1 MPAMISVSAS
11 DLPPNVQ
18 SLISQ
23 AKDLYYK
30 SFGRDQVLSRPIYCA
45 SAPGR
50 VNLIGE
56 HTDYTGGFVLPLA
69 IGYSTICYGRGII
82 MKYSDCNADKCRIVS
97 THNHNSTVEYF
108 HASPSLSP
116 LVGSTNKWANY
127 VQGVVLQYLPDLEE
141 DETFI
146 FDMAIAGDVPL
157 GSGLSSSASLEVAT
171 AVFLESVMELHGVAY
186 SSYKQSHDD
195 ASMSLK
201 EVKMERAVRCQRA
214 ENVFCNVPCGIMDQ
228 YVSSAGCHGKL
239 LLIDC
244 TSLDVQ
250 EVSLGVDQVG
260 QGESSSVSSEE
271 ASRVVLVVANSN
283 IKHDLGAAGEYPIRV
298 QQCKEATAILSKVNP
313 LIQSLRDA
321 SMNDIIDAAAVSAA
335 GSLEL
340 GSVLFKRARHVV
352 SENERTV
359 ETSKALEKGDW
370 KAVGKL
376 MNESHSSMK
385 NDYEVSCEE
394 IDVLV
399 DLAQHFD
406 GVYGSRLTG
415 GGFGGCTVTL
425 VRKESSQ
432 RLMDYLNR
440 EYENKTGKKCVCFE
454 TYPGDGARAIH
465 V

>member
-1 MPAMISVSAS
+1 
-11 DLPPNVQ
+11 
-18 SLISQ
+18 
-23 AKDLYYK
+23 
-30 SFGRDQVLSRPIYCA
+30 
-45 SAPGR
+45 
-50 VNLIGE
+50 
-56 HTDYTGGFVLPLA
+56 
-69 IGYSTICYGRGII
+69 
-82 MKYSDCNADKCRIVS
+82 
-97 THNHNSTVEYF
+97 
-108 HASPSLSP
+108 
-116 LVGSTNKWANY
+116 
-127 VQGVVLQYLPDLEE
+127 
-141 DETFI
+141 
-146 FDMAIAGDVPL
+146 
-157 GSGLSSSASLEVAT
+157 LEVAT
-171 AVFLESVMELHGVAY
+171 AVFLEGIMGQRFAY
-186 SSYKQSHDD
+186 SSYKKDGLSQTTTM
-195 ASMSLK
+195 MSSK
-201 EVKMERAVRCQRA
+201 EMKMERAVRCQRA
-214 ENVFCNVPCGIMDQ
+214 ENIFCGVPCGIMDQ

-260 QGESSSVSSEE
+260 QGESSSVSSDE

>member
-1 MPAMISVSAS
+1 MISAT

-69 IGYSTICYGRGII
+69 IGYTTICYGRGII
-82 MKYSDCNADKCRIVS
+82 MKWSDCHADKCRIVS
-97 THNHNSTVEYF
+97 THNSIVEYF
-108 HASPSLSP
+108 HASPSLVP
-116 LVGSTNKWANY
+116 STNSSSNKWDNY

-171 AVFLESVMELHGVAY
+171 AVFLESIMGQRFAY
-186 SSYKQSHDD
+186 SSYKKDGHDD
-195 ASMSLK
+195 GHAIMSTK
-201 EVKMERAVRCQRA
+201 EMKMERAVRCQRA
-214 ENVFCNVPCGIMDQ
+214 ENIFCGVPCGIMDQ
-228 YVSSAGCHGKL
+228 CVSSSGCHGKL

-244 TSLDVQ
+244 TSLDFR
-250 EVSLGVDQVG
+250 EVTLGAGDSG
-260 QGESSSVSSEE
+260 DSSEE
-271 ASRVVLVVANSN
+271 AVVLVVANSN
-283 IKHDLGAAGEYPIRV
+283 VKHDLGAGEYPIRV
-298 QQCKEATAILSKVNP
+298 RQCKEATQILSKVNP

-321 SMNDIIDAAAVSAA
+321 SMDDIDAAAVSAA
-335 GSLEL
+335 GLEL
-340 GSVLFKRARHVV
+340 GGVLFRRARHVV

-359 ETSKALEKGDW
+359 ETAHALEKGDW
-370 KAVGKL
+370 KLVGKL
-376 MNESHSSMK
+376 MNESHASMK

-394 IDVLV
+394 IDVLA
-399 DLAQHFD
+399 DLAQNFD

-440 EYENKTGKKCVCFE
+440 EYENKTGEKCVCFE
-454 TYPGDGARAIH
+454 TSPGDGARAID

>member
-1 MPAMISVSAS
+1 
-11 DLPPNVQ
+11 
-18 SLISQ
+18 
-23 AKDLYYK
+23 
-30 SFGRDQVLSRPIYCA
+30 
-45 SAPGR
+45 
-50 VNLIGE
+50 
-56 HTDYTGGFVLPLA
+56 
-69 IGYSTICYGRGII
+69 

-171 AVFLESVMELHGVAY
+171 AVFLEGIMGQRFAY
-186 SSYKQSHDD
+186 SSYKKDGLSQTTTM
-195 ASMSLK
+195 MSSK
-201 EVKMERAVRCQRA
+201 EMKMERAVRCQRA
-214 ENVFCNVPCGIMDQ
+214 ENIFCGVPCGIMDQ
-228 YVSSAGCHGKL
+228 CVSSAGCHGKL